1 MSLRAEMTLR
11 AAADRTRRSLR
22 GFALLS
28 LAAGAL
34 ALTLASG
41 AIAGT
46 YVIDNCPSAGSDD
59 AGSWTVFGSP
69 QNVKGTCSGGPGD
82 YIGPRGGSMSPGSIA
97 GVQIGVPAGSGITI
111 IEAKV
116 WWQASHQIGGADTFA
131 IAADNDGAVGEST
144 TPMTGSEPS
153 TYVLPATTTEITLA
167 NYCSNDDAGAGC
179 TFGSGENNILELYG
193 SRLTLQDTTL
203 PSGTVTGGALASS
216 GTVSGTS
223 SISYQAADT
232 SSGVRLVQLRVDG
245 EPAAVKDYLASCSYT
260 NFQACPPSVSD
271 TVSWNT
277 ATVANGQHRVE
288 LVVEDAAQNTS
299 VIYSSEVTVQNAAE
313 TASLGALPGP
323 GSSGSQALGIGSANG
338 IEASEQA
345 ELRLGLPA
353 AITRSYAHRAIVV
366 SGRLLDG
373 QGHPIAHASLDVLQQ
388 VDGTAA
394 PMVVAHAATG
404 VDGTFSVRLRGGPSR
419 LIEVGYRAFSRDA
432 NYAALGRIKETVAAG
447 VRLRINPTRTGSEG
461 MIVLSGTVEGPI
473 PRQGTIVDLLV
484 HYRGRWE
491 PFRTPRTNQ
500 HGRFRVL
507 YQFEGGVG
515 RFPFRAEVP
524 GGQTS
529 FPFGNGESRVV
540 NVSTS

>member
-1 MSLRAEMTLR
+1 MTLL
-11 AAADRTRRSLR
+11 AAAERIPRLLRR
-22 GFALLS
+22 FALLS
-28 LAAGAL
+28 LTAGTL

-41 AIAGT
+41 ASAGT
-46 YVIDNCPSAGSDD
+46 YVIDNCPSTGSDD

-82 YIGPRGGSMSPGSIA
+82 YIGPRGGSMSPGNTA

-116 WWQASHQIGGADTFA
+116 WWQASHQIGGADTFG

-144 TPMTGSEPS
+144 TPITGSEPS
-153 TYVLPATTTEITLA
+153 TYVLPSTTTEITLA

-193 SRLTLQDTTL
+193 SRLTLQDATL

-245 EPAAVKDYLASCSYT
+245 EPVAVKDYLASCSYT

-299 VIYSSEVTVQNAAE
+299 VIYSGEVTVQNAAQ

-323 GSSGSQALGIGSANG
+323 GGTGSQALGIGSANG
-338 IEASEQA
+338 IGSSEQA
-345 ELRLGLPA
+345 QLRLGLPA

-388 VDGTAA
+388 VDGTAT

-432 NYAALGRIKETVAAG
+432 NYAAIGRIRETVAAG
-447 VRLRINPTRTGSEG
+447 VRLRISPTRTGSEG

-491 PFRTPRTNQ
+491 PFRTPRTNRR
-500 HGRFRVL
+500 GRFRVL

-515 RFPFRAEVP
+515 HFPFRAEVP
-524 GGQTS
+524 GGQVG
-529 FPFGNGESRVV
+529 FPFGIGESRVV